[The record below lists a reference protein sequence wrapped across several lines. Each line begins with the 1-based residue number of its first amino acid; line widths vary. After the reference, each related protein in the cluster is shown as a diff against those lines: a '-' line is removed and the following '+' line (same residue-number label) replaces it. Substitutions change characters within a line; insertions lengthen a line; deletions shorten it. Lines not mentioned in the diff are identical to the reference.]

1 VHGAAPAVELTAVIE
16 QKITR
21 AGRTGDTPGR
31 RITNSGREN
40 KGRRVSA
47 RDSLFLAATIRRRTD
62 SEEELVPVR
71 IRNLSA
77 VGLMADYEREAEP
90 GEPVV
95 VTLRGIGKVPGMVA
109 WVRNGRIGV
118 AFDEDVDPLLAR
130 RPVSGQ
136 AAPDPVQ
143 RRPL

>member
-1 VHGAAPAVELTAVIE
+1 MIE
-16 QKITR
+16 TKITK

-31 RITNSGREN
+31 RFSNSGRPN
-40 KGRRVSA
+40 KGRRVSV

-71 IRNLSA
+71 VRNLSA

-90 GEPVV
+90 GEPVM
-95 VTLRGIGKVPGMVA
+95 VTLRGIGMEPGMVA
-109 WVRNGRIGV
+109 WVEKGRIGI
-118 AFDEDVDPLLAR
+118 AFDEDVDPMLAR

-136 AAPDPVQ
+136 AAPDSVQ
-143 RRPL
+143 RRSL

>member
-1 VHGAAPAVELTAVIE
+1 MIE
-16 QKITR
+16 TKISRT
-21 AGRTGDTPGR
+21 GRNGDTPGR
-31 RITNSGREN
+31 RVTNKGRDN

-47 RDSLFLAATIRRRTD
+47 RDSMFLGATIRRKTD

-71 IRNLSA
+71 VRNLSA

-109 WVRNGRIGV
+109 WVRQGQIGI

-136 AAPDPVQ
+136 AAPDSGQ
-143 RRPL
+143 NRPA

>member
-1 VHGAAPAVELTAVIE
+1 VIE
-16 QKITR
+16 TKITK

-31 RITNSGREN
+31 RLTNRGREN
-40 KGRRVSA
+40 TGRRVSA
-47 RDSLFLAATIRRRTD
+47 RDSLFLAATIQRRTD

-71 IRNLSA
+71 VRNLSA

-109 WVRNGRIGV
+109 WVRKGRIGV

-130 RPVSGQ
+130 RPLGQ

-143 RRPL
+143 HRPL

>member
-1 VHGAAPAVELTAVIE
+1 MVRPAGHGIAAVIE
-16 QKITR
+16 TKITK

-31 RITNSGREN
+31 RLTNRGREN
-40 KGRRVSA
+40 PGRRVSA
-47 RDSLFLAATIRRRTD
+47 RDSLFLAATIQRRTD

-77 VGLMADYEREAEP
+77 VGLMADYEREAEA

-109 WVRNGRIGV
+109 WIRKGRIGV

-130 RPVSGQ
+130 RPVGQ
-136 AAPDPVQ
+136 AAPDPIQ
-143 RRPL
+143 HRPL

>member
-1 VHGAAPAVELTAVIE
+1 VIE
-16 QKITR
+16 TKITK
-21 AGRTGDTPGR
+21 AGRTGDAPGR
-31 RITNSGREN
+31 RLTNRGREN
-40 KGRRVSA
+40 TGRRVSA
-47 RDSLFLAATIRRRTD
+47 RDSLLLAATIRRRTD
-62 SEEELVPVR
+62 SDEELIPVR
-71 IRNLSA
+71 VRNLSA

-95 VTLRGIGKVPGMVA
+95 VTLRGIGMVPGMVA
-109 WVRNGRIGV
+109 WVRKGRIGV
-118 AFDEDVDPLLAR
+118 AFDEDVDPMLAR

>member
-1 VHGAAPAVELTAVIE
+1 MIE
-16 QKITR
+16 TKITR

-31 RITNSGREN
+31 RVTNKGREN

-71 IRNLSA
+71 VRNLSV
-77 VGLMADYEREAEP
+77 VGLMADYDREAEV

-95 VTLRGIGKVPGMVA
+95 VTLRGVGKVPGMVA
-109 WVRNGRIGV
+109 WVENGRIGV

-130 RPVSGQ
+130 RPLSQ
-136 AAPDPVQ
+136 AAPEPVQ

>member
-1 VHGAAPAVELTAVIE
+1 MIE
-16 QKITR
+16 TKITK
-21 AGRTGDTPGR
+21 AGRTGDAPGR
-31 RITNSGREN
+31 RLTNRGREN
-40 KGRRVSA
+40 TGRRVSA
-47 RDSLFLAATIRRRTD
+47 RDSLLLAATIRRRTD
-62 SEEELVPVR
+62 SDEELIPVR
-71 IRNLSA
+71 VRNLSA

-95 VTLRGIGKVPGMVA
+95 VTLRGIGMVPGMVA
-109 WVRNGRIGV
+109 WVRKGRIGV
-118 AFDEDVDPLLAR
+118 AFDEDVDPMLAR

>member
-1 VHGAAPAVELTAVIE
+1 MVRVDRAGIAAVIE
-16 QKITR
+16 TKITK

-31 RITNSGREN
+31 RTTNSGRDN

-62 SEEELVPVR
+62 GEEELVPVR
-71 IRNLSA
+71 VRNLSA

-95 VTLRGIGKVPGMVA
+95 VTLRGIGLVPGMVA
-109 WVRNGRIGV
+109 WVRKGRIGI

-136 AAPDPVQ
+136 AAPDPGQ
-143 RRPL
+143 PRPL

>member
-1 VHGAAPAVELTAVIE
+1 VIE

-21 AGRTGDTPGR
+21 TGRTGDTPGR
-31 RITNSGREN
+31 RLTNKGREN

-62 SEEELVPVR
+62 VEEELVPVR

-77 VGLMADYEREAEP
+77 VGLMADYDREAEA

-95 VTLRGIGKVPGMVA
+95 VTLRGVGKVPGMVA
-109 WVRNGRIGV
+109 WVENGRIGV
-118 AFDEDVDPLLAR
+118 AFDEDVDPMMAR
-130 RPVSGQ
+130 RPVGPQ
-136 AAPDPVQ
+136 AAQDPVQ

>member
-1 VHGAAPAVELTAVIE
+1 MVRPGPHGVVALIE
-16 QKITR
+16 TRITK
-21 AGRTGDTPGR
+21 GRTGDTPGR
-31 RITNSGREN
+31 RLTNRGRDN
-40 KGRRVSA
+40 QGRRVSA

-90 GEPVV
+90 GEPVI

-109 WVRNGRIGV
+109 WVEKGRIGV
-118 AFDEDVDPLLAR
+118 AFDEDVDPMLAR
-130 RPVSGQ
+130 RPVGAQ
-136 AAPDPVQ
+136 AAPDPIQ
-143 RRPL
+143 HRPL